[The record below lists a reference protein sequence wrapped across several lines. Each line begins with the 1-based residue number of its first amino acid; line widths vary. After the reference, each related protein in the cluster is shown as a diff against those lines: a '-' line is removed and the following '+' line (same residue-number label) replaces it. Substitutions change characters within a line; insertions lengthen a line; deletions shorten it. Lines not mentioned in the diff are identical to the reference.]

1 MKKINEM
8 IDHVMLEEPASYR
21 PYLGMSQIG
30 NPDERMLWLN
40 FRWCLPP
47 NSFEPRVS
55 RILDL
60 GQQLE
65 DIIDLER
72 VFCEALS
79 LALPDYPRAEGAEL
93 ASAEFGP
100 PGVTPLTDEAARPF
114 SVLAGLKDKLH

>member
-47 NSFEPRVS
+47 NSFEPRIS

-60 GQQLE
+60 GQHLE
-65 DIIDLER
+65 DIIVDYLKKTQGFE
-72 VFCEALS
+72 VFE
-79 LALPDYPRAEGAEL
+79 
-93 ASAEFGP
+93 
-100 PGVTPLTDEAARPF
+100 
-114 SVLAGLKDKLH
+114 KDKKGKHNSHTYFSPYMPGTKISIIFAVGTRLCHHF